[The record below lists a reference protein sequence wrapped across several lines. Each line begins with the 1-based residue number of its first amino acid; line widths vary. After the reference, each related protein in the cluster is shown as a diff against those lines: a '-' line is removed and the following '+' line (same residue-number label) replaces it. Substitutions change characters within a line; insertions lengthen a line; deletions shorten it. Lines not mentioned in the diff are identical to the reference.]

1 LVPRYV
7 LVLRMFTILVPVTRN
22 AFTDRCGATLKGTPV
37 SREGEDPMS
46 QENPLT
52 PAAALRQARGGVF
65 ASMEERPVQL
75 F

>member
-1 LVPRYV
+1 
-7 LVLRMFTILVPVTRN
+7 
-22 AFTDRCGATLKGTPV
+22 
-37 SREGEDPMS
+37 MS